1 MHLQKLRDLRGGRVL
16 DGVTYSESS
25 MNHSLD
31 ELVKGLRSQGPDR
44 DLSQLEPAVWR
55 RIGGARIERASALG
69 FAPVRMASVV
79 MALVVGAAVG
89 SASAVAAVAAPRE
102 TSVFALDSRLA
113 PSTLLEARR

>member
-1 MHLQKLRDLRGGRVL
+1 
-16 DGVTYSESS
+16 

-31 ELVKGLRSQGPDR
+31 ELVEGLKSQGPDR
-44 DLSQLEPAVWR
+44 GLSQLEPAVWR
-55 RIGGARIERASALG
+55 RIGGARIERAAAFG
-69 FAPVRMASVV
+69 FAPVRMATLV

-89 SASAVAAVAAPRE
+89 SASAVAAVAAPKE

>member
-1 MHLQKLRDLRGGRVL
+1 MTRPLDDALQDLRAAPV
-16 DGVTYSESS
+16 D
-25 MNHSLD
+25 H
-31 ELVKGLRSQGPDR
+31 

-55 RIGGARIERASALG
+55 RIGGARIEREPAFG

-89 SASAVAAVAAPRE
+89 SASAVAAAAAPKE

>member
-1 MHLQKLRDLRGGRVL
+1 
-16 DGVTYSESS
+16 

-31 ELVKGLRSQGPDR
+31 ELVEGLKSQGPDR
-44 DLSQLEPAVWR
+44 GLSQLEPAVWR
-55 RIGGARIERASALG
+55 RIGGARIEREPAFG

-89 SASAVAAVAAPRE
+89 SASAVAAAAAPKE

>member
-1 MHLQKLRDLRGGRVL
+1 
-16 DGVTYSESS
+16 
-25 MNHSLD
+25 MNHPLD
-31 ELVKGLRSQGPDR
+31 ELVEGLRSQGPDR

-55 RIGGARIERASALG
+55 RIGGARIERASTFG

-89 SASAVAAVAAPRE
+89 GASAIAAASAPQE
-102 TSVFALDSRLA
+102 TSVFALNSRLA